1 MVSGRAVNR
10 RIYSHQ
16 QSLHPREAFQES
28 VSTINKKL
36 QGRAGAVRYRAPSVD
51 VLFIVLYLPQSR
63 MENKHTTV
71 ELLTWASELVATMG
85 HRVLPVVFTDANA
98 RLGYVRGA
106 LDSSGA
112 VGPCEPD
119 EENLNGELFR
129 QFLEAQHLI
138 AVNTH
143 YESGC
148 TFYGNHGH
156 ASRIDYIAIPQAM
169 LPVVQRCEVWGRAG
183 DALQIIQCARRRD
196 HRPLASC

>member
-1 MVSGRAVNR
+1 MLLMVSGRAVNR

-119 EENLNGELFR
+119 EENLNGELFW

-143 YESGC
+143 YESG
-148 TFYGNHGH
+148 
-156 ASRIDYIAIPQAM
+156 
-169 LPVVQRCEVWGRAG
+169 
-183 DALQIIQCARRRD
+183 
-196 HRPLASC
+196 